1 MTQILYVLVGVP
13 GSGKS
18 TWANS
23 RFHRQMVAY
32 ISTDTYVE
40 KHAESI
46 GKTYSEVFD
55 EYMPTAVNMMTH
67 DVVRARESLRTIVW
81 DQTSTTIAS
90 RAKKLNMLPKY
101 YPIAVVFRTPE
112 MHEHVRRLM
121 ERPNKMIPIDVL
133 ESMVENF
140 EEPTFAEGFRE
151 IIYVNNEST
160 LT

>member
-1 MTQILYVLVGVP
+1 MMQILYVLVGVP
-13 GSGKS
+13 GSGKT

-23 RFHRQMVAY
+23 RFHKQMISY

-40 KHAESI
+40 EYAKSV
-46 GKTYSEVFD
+46 GKTYTQVFD
-55 EYMPTAVNMMTH
+55 EYMPTAIGMMSN

-81 DQTSTTIAS
+81 DQTSTTVAS
-90 RAKKLNMLPKY
+90 RARKLNMLPKY

-133 ESMVENF
+133 ENMVEKF

-160 LT
+160 PT